1 MISKF
6 FAALF
11 LIDVINCVNYTRN
24 TNFLYK
30 YSNDRAI
37 ETKHLSGFN
46 YSASPYV
53 MRPHYL
59 SRVENSRSLAKS
71 ASLPKPRIKVYRL
84 NNSITKHFKVQNRTN
99 QAKENVISLNQPSI
113 IHRLHKNVANRLPA
127 LNQPRNFVH
136 TREKPFEQKVEYNM
150 EKPNPAIS
158 FLSNINFY
166 LTKLQKESQNL
177 ESNYKQ
183 YGRRFFYLVKNRLK
197 KAYEELRVNLCNNV
211 LDTDDEFDDQ
221 FSDMNGYK
229 YTFIN
234 SNNIIEKMKRNER
247 RRTIRARNEKRL
259 IRKICN

>member
-11 LIDVINCVNYTRN
+11 LIDVINCVNYSRD

-30 YSNDRAI
+30 YNNDRAVEI
-37 ETKHLSGFN
+37 KHLSGFN
-46 YSASPYV
+46 NSASGYG

-59 SRVENSRSLAKS
+59 SRVENSRSLA

-84 NNSITKHFKVQNRTN
+84 NNSITKHFRVHNRTN
-99 QAKENVISLNQPSI
+99 EPKENFISLNKPSI
-113 IHRLHKNVANRLPA
+113 IHRLHKNVANRLPT

-136 TREKPFEQKVEYNM
+136 VREKPFEQKVEYHV
-150 EKPNPAIS
+150 EKSSPAIS

-177 ESNYKQ
+177 ESDYKQ

-197 KAYEELRVNLCNNV
+197 KAYDELRANLCNSV
-211 LDTDDEFDDQ
+211 LDTDDEIDDDL
-221 FSDMNGYK
+221 SDLNGYK